1 MHKKSNNASLHTLM
15 AMAFPSSS
23 GTFLILASGHF
34 HRIGAL
40 EIAFILQNQGIW

>member
-1 MHKKSNNASLHTLM
+1 MV
-15 AMAFPSSS
+15 MAFRNSS

-40 EIAFILQNQGIW
+40 EIAFILQNQSIW